1 MKRDQ
6 YQSDA
11 RGGEGGRLSWFNPF
25 ASGISGPGR
34 LLRAL
39 LLIVL
44 IYVVCAPF
52 VMWYEY
58 QRAFPAFFDP
68 RPASSVSEGAETSQ
82 AKMPAGV
89 VFSDTLIIMVNN
101 MLESWLPNDIIYP
114 TIWLDNPHNFQ
125 LGQLEVVRY
134 STRVLRD
141 KLSRQRTTDK
151 IDPAADR
158 AFTDFSNNPKL
169 WIFPSAESK
178 FRDGVKSLEK
188 YRKGLEEGTSHFYPR
203 ADNLIE
209 LLDQL
214 TSLLGG
220 ENTRLSNAPRD
231 RDLRL
236 SEETAGDRYSEGERM
251 QRVRVPWSEIDD
263 NFYRARGV
271 AYALR
276 QVLVAVRWEFAEILR
291 LKRSNELL
299 DTVIEELALANFEP
313 LLVLNGSRD
322 SIFANHSLKLMA
334 TLENVR
340 QKLINL
346 QHMLER

>member
-1 MKRDQ
+1 MKQDDHKTDIGYSRWKW
-6 YQSDA
+6 
-11 RGGEGGRLSWFNPF
+11 LNPF
-25 ASGISGPGR
+25 AHGLTAFSR
-34 LLRAL
+34 FLHAL
-39 LLIVL
+39 LLIMVL
-44 IYVVCAPF
+44 YLISAPF

-58 QRAFPAFFDP
+58 QRAFPEFFDP
-68 RPASSVSEGAETSQ
+68 RPISNKSQ
-82 AKMPAGV
+82 SPDKEIPKVAAGV
-89 VFSDTLIIMVNN
+89 VFSDTLIIMVSN
-101 MLESWLPNDIIYP
+101 MLESWLPNDLIYP
-114 TIWLDNPHNFQ
+114 SIFLDNPQNFQ
-125 LGQLEVVRY
+125 RGQLEVIRY

-151 IDPAADR
+151 IDAAADR
-158 AFTDFSNNPKL
+158 AFTDFSNNPEL

-178 FRDGVKSLEK
+178 FRDGVNALKE
-188 YRKGLEEGTSHFYPR
+188 YRKGLINGSSHFYPR

-231 RDLRL
+231 WNVRL
-236 SEETAGDRYSEGERM
+236 SEETAGDRYTEGERLE
-251 QRVRVPWSEIDD
+251 RVKVPWTKIDD
-263 NFYRARGV
+263 NFYHAKGV

-276 QVLVAVRWEFAEILR
+276 QVMVAVRWEFGEILR
-291 LKRSNELL
+291 IKRSTELL
-299 DTVIEELALANFEP
+299 DNVIDELALSNFEP
-313 LLVLNGSRD
+313 LVILNGSRG

-334 TLENVR
+334 TLEDVR

>member
-11 RGGEGGRLSWFNPF
+11 RSGGGGRLSWFNPF
-25 ASGISGPGR
+25 ASDISGPGR

-39 LLIVL
+39 LLLLL

-68 RPASSVSEGAETSQ
+68 RPASSVSEGAEASK
-82 AKMPAGV
+82 AKVPAGV

-101 MLESWLPNDIIYP
+101 MLESWLPNDLIYP

-188 YRKGLEEGTSHFYPR
+188 YRAGLEDGTSHFYPR

-236 SEETAGDRYSEGERM
+236 SEETAGDRYSEGERL

-291 LKRSNELL
+291 IKRSNELL